1 MDEHNHQRLIV
12 AWFRSRYPDLD
23 RLFFAIPN
31 GGKRDPV
38 TAKRLKDE
46 GVLPGVPDLLLAVP
60 AGGYAG
66 LFLEAKTRTG
76 SASKAQKEVGAALA
90 GQGYSV
96 VVAKGYEAMK
106 AAIQEYLGQTTCP

>member
-12 AWFRSRYPDLD
+12 AWFRNRYPDLD

-38 TAKRLKDE
+38 TARRLKDE
-46 GVLPGVPDLLLAVP
+46 GVLPGVPDLLLAVQ

-66 LFLEAKTRTG
+66 LFIEAKTRTG
-76 SASKAQKEVGAALA
+76 AASKAQKEVGAALA

-106 AAIQEYLGQTTCP
+106 AAIQEYLGPNP